1 MAAAVV
7 GAAAAALV
15 VFGYVQAATLFHD
28 SETYQQ
34 RVLACQDR
42 ALHRLPRATQDA
54 ATVDL
59 LEHVSEYC
67 YDDQRRIDQVSESSI
82 RRGLY
87 IHQRYENN
95 VILFMV
101 VLITLS
107 GAALAGVQLLTS
119 YNLAATGHLGGV
131 GATDLCLEQGR
142 LSIKSSVTGLV
153 VLALS
158 LALFGIYIVKV
169 YSIVP
174 SPDAKD
180 LPASQVA
187 LRRQTRRAPTMPRAR
202 LRVAR
207 SRQPKASAAKTSAK
221 TSAAKH
227 QRAGGR
233 RPHSQAAAGSPNP
246 SGQEPNQGAL
256 DPDRRRMIFPSP
268 LQRGVLVQRYKRF
281 LGRCGAGRRRGDH
294 RPLPQYRRHAWA

>member
-1 MAAAVV
+1 VAGAGAGGRLEPWRVMVLAAAVV
-7 GAAAAALV
+7 GAVALV
-15 VFGYVQAATLFHD
+15 VFGYVQAATLFRD

-34 RVLACQDR
+34 RVLECQDR

-59 LEHVSEYC
+59 LEHISEYC

-119 YNLAATGHLGGV
+119 YNLAATGHLGGD
-131 GATDLCLEQGR
+131 GATDLSLEQGK

-158 LALFGIYIVKV
+158 LAFFGIYIVKV
-169 YSIVP
+169 YSIIP
-174 SPDAKD
+174 SADAKD
-180 LPASQVA
+180 VPASQA
-187 LRRQTRRAPTMPRAR
+187 APPDT
-202 LRVAR
+202 
-207 SRQPKASAAKTSAK
+207 ASADEAAAPSGKVAAPKVSAPKTSAPK
-221 TSAAKH
+221 TKPAKP
-227 QRAGGR
+227 APPTGGLLT
-233 RPHSQAAAGSPNP
+233 G
-246 SGQEPNQGAL
+246 GGGVGEPPPAKSRTGG
-256 DPDRRRMIFPSP
+256 P
-268 LQRGVLVQRYKRF
+268 
-281 LGRCGAGRRRGDH
+281 
-294 RPLPQYRRHAWA
+294 